1 MEIINTI
8 KSTTNLKKTQCHL
21 TRTKINLLGL
31 VVASA
36 LIEMSAPTSAQA
48 GVYEYTGDNFQ
59 NPPKI
64 FEPLVTSKHWFGP
77 LDSDSEN
84 ENTVDIKADDNE
96 LSAFGGYSTNNV
108 HEDTLTVENG
118 LNIHMGVGGYS
129 TSGNANKNSVVVLGS
144 GNTFY
149 GGWGNQEA
157 SRNTLTIEGEA
168 TLAVGGRASA
178 GSANNNT
185 VVLRGSNTHATYL
198 YVAVLDGF
206 AEKQKDREASGN
218 QLIIDGNAT
227 IDTAFV
233 GFQSISKTPQDKG
246 NSVSIAGTLLVGSIE
261 GFDQMNVF
269 LKPENHQTAALT
281 IKTND
286 VDYRENGLSLANKTL
301 TITLGA
307 GVNPLGRYY
316 VIDRQKDAKSVELNN
331 SVIEVKDEFTIKK
344 WIYEDGGEQLILE
357 NGEINQRQP
366 NETRPTGN
374 TKTLT
379 DSDLGTVA
387 WINQGAEFVADE
399 GLNAIAELAEPG
411 KLATFGAIKGGYS
424 QYQTGSDVDLT
435 GASLAT
441 GLASRYQDLSYA
453 GFIESGWASSNSH
466 IVNTKVD
473 AAHNY
478 YGVGAAGRWQIN
490 DGLHLDG
497 SLRTGWAN
505 TKFTGDYGLQS
516 LTYTSNAFYFTGHV
530 GIGYVAPLTKTL
542 SVEPYARY
550 VYSYLGSDTAKVSYY
565 NFHMDSVDTQ
575 AVRLGVRLLG
585 NHSPTLSWRAG
596 VALEHVY
603 GGTAK
608 SSLTGFSNTSLD
620 TPSLSG
626 NTGIMELGSTLKT
639 SADSPWSFDFGVK
652 GYVGNRRGITGN
664 GTLLYRF

>member
-1 MEIINTI
+1 
-8 KSTTNLKKTQCHL
+8 
-21 TRTKINLLGL
+21 
-31 VVASA
+31 
-36 LIEMSAPTSAQA
+36 
-48 GVYEYTGDNFQ
+48 
-59 NPPKI
+59 
-64 FEPLVTSKHWFGP
+64 
-77 LDSDSEN
+77 
-84 ENTVDIKADDNE
+84 
-96 LSAFGGYSTNNV
+96 
-108 HEDTLTVENG
+108 
-118 LNIHMGVGGYS
+118 
-129 TSGNANKNSVVVLGS
+129 
-144 GNTFY
+144 
-149 GGWGNQEA
+149 
-157 SRNTLTIEGEA
+157 
-168 TLAVGGRASA
+168 
-178 GSANNNT
+178 
-185 VVLRGSNTHATYL
+185 
-198 YVAVLDGF
+198 
-206 AEKQKDREASGN
+206 
-218 QLIIDGNAT
+218 
-227 IDTAFV
+227 
-233 GFQSISKTPQDKG
+233 
-246 NSVSIAGTLLVGSIE
+246 
-261 GFDQMNVF
+261 MNVF
-269 LKPENHQTAALT
+269 LKPENHEKAALT
-281 IKTND
+281 IKTTEG
-286 VDYRENGLSLANKTL
+286 DYRENGLSLANKTL
-301 TITLGA
+301 TIALGA
-307 GVNPLGRYY
+307 DVNPLGRYY
-316 VIDRQKDAKSVELNN
+316 VIDRQVGAKSVELNN
-331 SVIEVKDEFTIKK
+331 SIIEVKDEFTIKK

-366 NETRPTGN
+366 IETRPTGN

-399 GLNAIAELAEPG
+399 GLNAIAEVAEPG

-424 QYQTGSDVDLT
+424 QYQTGSEIDLT

-441 GLASRYQDLSYA
+441 GVASRYQDLSYA

-478 YGVGAAGRWQIN
+478 YGVGTAGRWQIN

-497 SLRTGWAN
+497 SLRTGWAS

-516 LTYTSNAFYFTGHV
+516 VTYTSNAFYFTGHV

-585 NHSPTLSWRAG
+585 NHSPTLSWQAG

-620 TPSLSG
+620 APSLSG